1 MWNRPSMHW
10 WGRDVAQSCRIDFYC
25 IELLLISLLTGFA
38 AGAVHVVGGADH
50 LVAMTPFS
58 LRQPV
63 AALRSGLA
71 WGAGHSIGVVVLALA
86 AIGLKDLV
94 HIEAMSAWAEFF
106 VGLALLVV
114 GGLAVRTAFGLKLHS
129 HEHHH
134 NSASIHRHLHLHVRG
149 QSNHRR
155 HAHAASGLGLL
166 HGLAGASHLLA
177 VIPALALPPLG
188 AFAYLLA
195 YLGGSIAAMAAVVS
209 TLSFLT
215 LRSGARMLP
224 WLVGCTGALS
234 IATGAIWLQ
243 KTSAVV
249 F

>member
-10 WGRDVAQSCRIDFYC
+10 WGRDVAQSCRIVFYR

-38 AGAVHVVGGADH
+38 AGAVHV
-50 LVAMTPFS
+50 
-58 LRQPV
+58 V

-106 VGLALLVV
+106 VGVALLVV

-134 NSASIHRHLHLHVRG
+134 NGASIHRHLHLHVRG

-188 AFAYLLA
+188 ALAYLLA

-224 WLVGCTGALS
+224 WLVGCTGVLS
-234 IATGAIWLQ
+234 IATGAIWLH

>member
-1 MWNRPSMHW
+1 M
-10 WGRDVAQSCRIDFYC
+10 
-25 IELLLISLLTGFA
+25 
-38 AGAVHVVGGADH
+38 GGADH

-63 AALRSGLA
+63 AALRAGLA

-94 HIEAMSAWAEFF
+94 HIEAMSAWAEFL
-106 VGLALLVV
+106 VGVALLVV

-134 NSASIHRHLHLHVRG
+134 NGASIHRHLHLHVRG

>member
-1 MWNRPSMHW
+1 
-10 WGRDVAQSCRIDFYC
+10 
-25 IELLLISLLTGFA
+25 LLISLLTGFA
-38 AGAVHVVGGADH
+38 AGAVHVAGGADH

-63 AALRSGLA
+63 AALRAGLA

-94 HIEAMSAWAEFF
+94 HIEAMSAWAEFL
-106 VGLALLVV
+106 VGVALLVV

-134 NSASIHRHLHLHVRG
+134 NGASIHRHLHLHVRG